1 MLEPHGAWAPCYK
14 PGMRSLALALLIPA
28 LLAGCGSKSTQ
39 AVSPDHPALVEREP
53 APAAPAAAPTPPAP
67 EPAAAGALPTDA
79 EIAAAAGKA
88 VGFIDELAVAIEVN
102 ASDCQ
107 AMAGAI
113 DGVITRH
120 GRFLEDA
127 RRWKGNVE
135 IEAKLEAHMQESGVM
150 ERAMQ
155 KMMPGMTAC
164 AADPAV
170 AAALAAVDG

>member
-1 MLEPHGAWAPCYK
+1 
-14 PGMRSLALALLIPA
+14 MRSLALALLVPA
-28 LLAGCGSKSTQ
+28 LLAGCGSSSTSQ
-39 AVSPDHPALVEREP
+39 AVSPDHPALVERQPAP
-53 APAAPAAAPTPPAP
+53 APAAPGPVAPQPAP
-67 EPAAAGALPTDA
+67 SGASPSDV
-79 EIAAAAGKA
+79 EIQAAAGKA
-88 VGFIDELAVAIEVN
+88 VAFIDELSVAIEVN

-107 AMAGAI
+107 LMAGAI
-113 DGVITRH
+113 DGVIARH

-127 RRWKGNVE
+127 RRWKGNADV
-135 IEAKLEAHMQESGVM
+135 EAKLEAHMQESGVM